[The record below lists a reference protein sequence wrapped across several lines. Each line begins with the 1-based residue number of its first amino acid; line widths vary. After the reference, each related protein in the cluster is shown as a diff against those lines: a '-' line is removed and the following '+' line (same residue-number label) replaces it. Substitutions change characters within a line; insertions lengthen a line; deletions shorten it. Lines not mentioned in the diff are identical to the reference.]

1 MAIGMQEYN
10 KIKNEL
16 MGLGYSMRYVDEWQP
31 KTRLYRHKAAY
42 NADGDLTDEVGTYTD
57 NVPGDPRYLLR
68 KARIGMFGF
77 PPSETCTCKWC
88 KWSKPLLDESRRA
101 AKAEVVEA
109 APEPGATVAPIRR
122 GNRRLGP
129 HYKSQV

>member
-16 MGLGYSMRYVDEWQP
+16 TGLGYSMRYVDEWQP

-42 NADGDLTDEVGTYTD
+42 NVEGVLTDEVGTYTD

-68 KARIGMFGF
+68 KAKIGMFGF
-77 PPSETCTCKWC
+77 PPSESCTCKWC
-88 KWSKPLLDESRRA
+88 KEDNRTQVA
-101 AKAEVVEA
+101 AKTEVVEA
-109 APEPGATVAPIRR
+109 APESAKTGTGTGKRR
-122 GNRRLGP
+122 MGP
-129 HYKSQV
+129 YYEP

>member
-10 KIKNEL
+10 KVKNEL

-42 NADGDLTDEVGTYTD
+42 NVDGDLTDEVGTYTD

-68 KARIGMFGF
+68 KAKIGMFGF

-88 KWSKPLLDESRRA
+88 NENKVTQVV
-101 AKAEVVEA
+101 AKTEVVEA
-109 APEPGATVAPIRR
+109 APESGAPVAPT
-122 GNRRLGP
+122 
-129 HYKSQV
+129 

>member
-1 MAIGMQEYN
+1 MQEYN
-10 KIKNEL
+10 KVKNEL

-42 NADGDLTDEVGTYTD
+42 NVDGDLTDEVGTYTD

-88 KWSKPLLDESRRA
+88 NENNETQVAVKT
-101 AKAEVVEA
+101 EVVKV
-109 APEPGATVAPIRR
+109 APESGAPVAPIGRGKRR
-122 GNRRLGP
+122 MGP
-129 HYKSQV
+129 HFKSQV

>member
-1 MAIGMQEYN
+1 MQEYN
-10 KIKNEL
+10 KVKNEL
-16 MGLGYSMRYVDEWQP
+16 MGLGYSMRYVDECQP

-42 NADGDLTDEVGTYTD
+42 NVDGDLTDEVGTYTD

>member
-1 MAIGMQEYN
+1 MQEYN

-16 MGLGYSMRYVDEWQP
+16 TGLGYSMRYVDEWQP

-42 NADGDLTDEVGTYTD
+42 NVDGDLTDEVGTYTD

-88 KWSKPLLDESRRA
+88 NEEQKGA
-101 AKAEVVEA
+101 AKAQVAEA
-109 APEPGATVAPIRR
+109 APEPAATGTGRGKRR
-122 GNRRLGP
+122 MGP
-129 HYKSQV
+129 HFNSQV

>member
-1 MAIGMQEYN
+1 LAIGMQEYN

-16 MGLGYSMRYVDEWQP
+16 TGLGYSMRYVDEWQP

-42 NADGDLTDEVGTYTD
+42 NVDGDLTDEVGTYTD

-88 KWSKPLLDESRRA
+88 NENKETQVA
-101 AKAEVVEA
+101 VKAEIGEA
-109 APEPGATVAPIRR
+109 APESGNPVTPIGRGKRR
-122 GNRRLGP
+122 VGP
-129 HYKSQV
+129 YYKSQV

>member
-10 KIKNEL
+10 KVKNEL

-42 NADGDLTDEVGTYTD
+42 SVDGDLTDEVGTYTD

-88 KWSKPLLDESRRA
+88 NENKVTQVV
-101 AKAEVVEA
+101 AKTEVVEA
-109 APEPGATVAPIRR
+109 APESGAPVAPTGTGKRR
-122 GNRRLGP
+122 VGP
-129 HYKSQV
+129 YFKSQV

>member
-10 KIKNEL
+10 KVKNEL
-16 MGLGYSMRYVDEWQP
+16 TGLGYSMRYVDEWQP

-42 NADGDLTDEVGTYTD
+42 NVEGDLTDEVGTYTD

-68 KARIGMFGF
+68 KAKIGMFGF

-88 KWSKPLLDESRRA
+88 NESNVTQVA
-101 AKAEVVEA
+101 AKTEVVKA
-109 APEPGATVAPIRR
+109 APESSAPGAPIGR
-122 GNRRLGP
+122 GNRRMGP

>member
-10 KIKNEL
+10 KVKNEL

-88 KWSKPLLDESRRA
+88 NENKEAQVATKT
-101 AKAEVVEA
+101 EVVEA
-109 APEPGATVAPIRR
+109 APESSAPVAPIGRGKRR
-122 GNRRLGP
+122 MGP
-129 HYKSQV
+129 YYKSQV

>member
-1 MAIGMQEYN
+1 MQEYN

-31 KTRLYRHKAAY
+31 KIRLYRHKAAY
-42 NADGDLTDEVGTYTD
+42 NVEGDLSDEVGTYTD

-88 KWSKPLLDESRRA
+88 NENKVTQVA
-101 AKAEVVEA
+101 AKTEVVEA
-109 APEPGATVAPIRR
+109 APESSAPVAPTGTGKRR
-122 GNRRLGP
+122 VGP
-129 HYKSQV
+129 YFKSQV

>member
-10 KIKNEL
+10 KVKNEL

-42 NADGDLTDEVGTYTD
+42 NVDGDLTDEVGTYTD

-88 KWSKPLLDESRRA
+88 NENNETQVAVKT
-101 AKAEVVEA
+101 EVVKV
-109 APEPGATVAPIRR
+109 APESGAPVAPIGRGKRR
-122 GNRRLGP
+122 MGP
-129 HYKSQV
+129 YYKSQV

>member
-10 KIKNEL
+10 KVKNEL
-16 MGLGYSMRYVDEWQP
+16 TGLGYSMRYVDEWQP

-42 NADGDLTDEVGTYTD
+42 NVDGDLTDEVGTYTD

-68 KARIGMFGF
+68 KAKIGMFGF

-88 KWSKPLLDESRRA
+88 NEDNRTQVA
-101 AKAEVVEA
+101 AKTEVVES
-109 APEPGATVAPIRR
+109 APESGAPVAPLGRGKRR
-122 GNRRLGP
+122 MGP
-129 HYKSQV
+129 HFNSQV

>member
-1 MAIGMQEYN
+1 LAIGMQEYN
-10 KIKNEL
+10 KVKNEL
-16 MGLGYSMRYVDEWQP
+16 IGLGYSMRYVDEWQP

-42 NADGDLTDEVGTYTD
+42 NVDGELTDEVGTYTD

-88 KWSKPLLDESRRA
+88 NESINTQGA

>member
-77 PPSETCTCKWC
+77 PPSETCTCQWC
-88 KWSKPLLDESRRA
+88 NENKVTQVA
-101 AKAEVVEA
+101 AKTEVVEA
-109 APEPGATVAPIRR
+109 APESSAPVAPIGRR
-122 GNRRLGP
+122 KRRMGP
-129 HYKSQV
+129 YYKSQV

>member
-16 MGLGYSMRYVDEWQP
+16 TGLGYSMRYVDEWQP

-42 NADGDLTDEVGTYTD
+42 NVDGELTDEVGTYTD

-68 KARIGMFGF
+68 KAKIGMFGF

-88 KWSKPLLDESRRA
+88 NEDNRTQVA
-101 AKAEVVEA
+101 AKTEVVEA
-109 APEPGATVAPIRR
+109 APESGATNAPIGKRR
-122 GNRRLGP
+122 MGP